1 MSTPIKA
8 AEVAPMIWDML
19 VKTVDEEYAGE
30 PESVKQEA
38 LFDILTHLT
47 FKAFS

>member
-1 MSTPIKA
+1 MPMLAKD
-8 AEVAPMIWDML
+8 VAPMIWEKL
-19 VKTVDEEYAGE
+19 VEAVDEVYEGE